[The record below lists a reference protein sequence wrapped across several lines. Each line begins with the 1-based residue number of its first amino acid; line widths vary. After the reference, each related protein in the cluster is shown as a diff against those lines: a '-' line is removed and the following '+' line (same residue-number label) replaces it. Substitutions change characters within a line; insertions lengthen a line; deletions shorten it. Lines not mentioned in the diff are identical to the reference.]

1 MKVFI
6 AVVLLMALAFYYL
19 YRNKASADFDLKI
32 LKLVDKAI
40 LRIPK
45 AYNDEMLIKANT
57 DMERLSQLYMKY
69 SINDFL
75 YSFKPLKME
84 YWFTEEE
91 LKLLGYENEHL
102 NKD

>member
-6 AVVLLMALAFYYL
+6 AVILLMALAFYYL

-32 LKLVDKAI
+32 WKLVDKAI

-45 AYNDEMLIKANT
+45 AYNDEMLIKANA
-57 DMERLSQLYMKY
+57 DMGRLFQLYMKY

-84 YWFTEEE
+84 CWFTDDE
-91 LKLLGYENEHL
+91 LKLLGYERE
-102 NKD
+102 DI

>member
-32 LKLVDKAI
+32 WELVDKAI

-45 AYNDEMLIKANT
+45 AYNDEMLIKANA
-57 DMERLSQLYMKY
+57 DMGRLFQLYMKY

-84 YWFTEEE
+84 CWFTDDE
-91 LKLLGYENEHL
+91 LKSLGYER
-102 NKD
+102 KDI

>member
-6 AVVLLMALAFYYL
+6 AVILLIALAFYYL

-32 LKLVDKAI
+32 WKLVDKAI

-45 AYNDEMLIKANT
+45 AYNDEMLIKANA
-57 DMERLSQLYMKY
+57 DMGRLVQLYMKY

-84 YWFTEEE
+84 CWFTDDE
-91 LKLLGYENEHL
+91 LKLLGYERE
-102 NKD
+102 DI